1 MLFYPSHLPHHQLQ
15 EDIDDGDN
23 YSDKEREESD
33 LIIIGWLLRLIF
45 QRSGNSQLWII
56 LPLDLVERIKREEA
70 GHYKCKGS

>member
-33 LIIIGWLLRLIF
+33 LIIIGLLLRLIF
-45 QRSGNSQLWII
+45 QRSGNSQL
-56 LPLDLVERIKREEA
+56 
-70 GHYKCKGS
+70 